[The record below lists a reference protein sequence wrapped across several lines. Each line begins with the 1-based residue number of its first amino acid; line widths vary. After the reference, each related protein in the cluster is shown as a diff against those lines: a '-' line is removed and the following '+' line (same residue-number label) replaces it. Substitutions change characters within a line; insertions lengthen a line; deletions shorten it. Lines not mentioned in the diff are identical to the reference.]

1 MKYIKKFE
9 SFRMA
14 EPATKPTPATTPAP
28 TTTPTPTERPS
39 RPSPIRRDRPS
50 VSPDP
55 LAKKKATEEAIAN
68 RFIELADAKGIDI
81 KKYYN

>member
-14 EPATKPTPATTPAP
+14 EPATKPAP

-55 LAKKKATEEAIAN
+55 LAKKKATEEAISN